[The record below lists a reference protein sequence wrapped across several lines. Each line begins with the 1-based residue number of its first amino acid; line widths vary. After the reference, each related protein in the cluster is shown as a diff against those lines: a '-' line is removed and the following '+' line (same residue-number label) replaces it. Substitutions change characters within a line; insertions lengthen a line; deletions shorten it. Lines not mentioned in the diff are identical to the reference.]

1 MPMPVAVLLDKL
13 RTERANLNELL
24 AQIPPEQMTQPGAEG
39 HWSVRDML
47 VHITWYDREVAGAI
61 ERRALE
67 GGSPLFG
74 LSIDERNIAM
84 LAEAQALTLDEV
96 LAESHQV
103 FERLLAAAATLSEED
118 MADPAR
124 LGMPPEWVPST
135 TIAINTYR
143 HYRQHIPALRAWVEG
158 VRG

>member
-13 RTERANLNELL
+13 RTERANLNGLL

-39 HWSVRDML
+39 NWSVRDML

-61 ERRALE
+61 ERRALA

-124 LGMPPEWVPST
+124 LEMPPEWLPST

-143 HYRQHIPALRAWVEG
+143 HYRQHIPALRAWVERL
-158 VRG
+158 RG

>member
-13 RTERANLNELL
+13 RAERAALEELL
-24 AQIPPEQMTQPGAEG
+24 ARIPPEQMTRPGAEG
-39 HWSVRDML
+39 AWSVRDIL

-61 ERRALE
+61 QRRAIA

-84 LAEAQALTLDEV
+84 LAEAQALTLEQV
-96 LAESHQV
+96 LAESREV
-103 FERLLAAAATLSEED
+103 FARLLEAAATLSEED
-118 MADPAR
+118 MADPQR

-143 HYRQHIPALRAWVEG
+143 HYRQHIPALRSWIEHAE
-158 VRG
+158 R